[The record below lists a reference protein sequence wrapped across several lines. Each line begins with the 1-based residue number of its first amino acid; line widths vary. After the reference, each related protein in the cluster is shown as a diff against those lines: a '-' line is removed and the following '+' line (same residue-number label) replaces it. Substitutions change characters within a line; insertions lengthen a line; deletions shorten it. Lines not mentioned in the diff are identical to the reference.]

1 MKQLQSQETG
11 AAAAT
16 DEQKNSSCS
25 LFEGTAGRGS
35 VNESAVTQKIKAT
48 AAASSSADSHYRY
61 QILIQPKSRLGA
73 LFPTPHTGKQCYIP
87 VNTDTNNSGK
97 FHQQMLFCFFFLPP
111 VVDSNA
117 STCSY
122 TCVAERV
129 RTGRRSAGSHTL
141 SETIRSFPERDKQR
155 CMCVFRCQTRQF
167 AARGQTIQS

>member
-1 MKQLQSQETG
+1 MKQLQSQETAAAAA

-73 LFPTPHTGKQCYIP
+73 LFPSPHTGKQCYIP

-97 FHQQMLFCFFFLPP
+97 FHQQMLSPPPPP
-111 VVDSNA
+111 VVHLNA

-122 TCVAERV
+122 TSIAVRV
-129 RTGRRSAGSHTL
+129 RTGQRSAGSHTL

-155 CMCVFRCQTRQF
+155 CMCVCSG
-167 AARGQTIQS
+167 ARPDNLQPGGK

>member
-1 MKQLQSQETG
+1 MKQLQSQETAAA

-97 FHQQMLFCFFFLPP
+97 FHQQMLFCFFPP
-111 VVDSNA
+111 L
-117 STCSY
+117 
-122 TCVAERV
+122 
-129 RTGRRSAGSHTL
+129 L
-141 SETIRSFPERDKQR
+141 S
-155 CMCVFRCQTRQF
+155 
-167 AARGQTIQS
+167 

>member
-1 MKQLQSQETG
+1 MKQLQSQEMG

-16 DEQKNSSCS
+16 DEQENSSCS

-61 QILIQPKSRLGA
+61 QILIQPQISFGSSVPK
-73 LFPTPHTGKQCYIP
+73 PHTQENNAIFLLIQTQTIRG
-87 VNTDTNNSGK
+87 NSTNR
-97 FHQQMLFCFFFLPP
+97 CWFFFPPP
-111 VVDSNA
+111 VVDLNA
-117 STCSY
+117 SASSY
-122 TCVAERV
+122 TCVAVRV
-129 RTGRRSAGSHTL
+129 RTERRSAGSHTL

-167 AARGQTIQS
+167 AARGQIIQS

>member
-1 MKQLQSQETG
+1 MKQLQSQEMGAG

-25 LFEGTAGRGS
+25 LFEGAAGRGS

-48 AAASSSADSHYRY
+48 AAASSSADSHYRD

-73 LFPTPHTGKQCYIP
+73 LFPTPHAGEQCDIP

-97 FHQQMLFCFFFLPP
+97 FHQQMLLMSVCFFLP
-111 VVDSNA
+111 VDLNA

-122 TCVAERV
+122 TRAAVCV
-129 RTGRRSAGSHTL
+129 RTGRGDQQAATHS
-141 SETIRSFPERDKQR
+141 
-155 CMCVFRCQTRQF
+155 VRQ
-167 AARGQTIQS
+167 